1 MTKSGGLKVP
11 GFDGVT
17 VKPENTEIDKN
28 RNWALNKAE
37 KMIKEDARAAGKN
50 IVKKRAKDR
59 GIEVDGVPAFVQ
71 LQRYTK
77 GGEFVGEFT
86 NLRLP

>member
-1 MTKSGGLKVP
+1 M
-11 GFDGVT
+11 
-17 VKPENTEIDKN
+17 PELLEQ
-28 RNWALNKAE
+28 
-37 KMIKEDARAAGKN
+37 N
-50 IVKKRAKDR
+50 IVKKRTKDR